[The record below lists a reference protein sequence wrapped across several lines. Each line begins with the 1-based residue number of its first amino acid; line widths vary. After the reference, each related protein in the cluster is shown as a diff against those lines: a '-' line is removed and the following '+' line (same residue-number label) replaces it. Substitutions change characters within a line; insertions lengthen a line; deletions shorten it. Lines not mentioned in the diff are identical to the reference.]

1 MKISAAV
8 LRGPEDLYNI
18 EQLELPEPGAGQIL
32 VRIVASGFCH
42 TDAVPRHAPAGAG
55 FMPMITGHE
64 GAGVVEQVGADVSN
78 IAAGD
83 HVILSYDSCGECP
96 RCKDGQPFFCDQ
108 FVPLNIAGPDQHNCS
123 ATDDAGDS
131 VRTRWFGQSSFAT
144 YALANVRNATV
155 VDKDLPLETLCP
167 LGCGIQ
173 TGAGTVANIF
183 GLVPGQ
189 SLLVFGTGGVGM
201 AAIMMAR
208 ALGAE
213 TVIAVDIKQGR
224 LDTARECGATHTVL
238 AGTDDVEAIVGAAAP
253 GGVDFSFDTTG
264 RPEILRQAI
273 TCIRQGGIC
282 AQVGG
287 SEDLVIPAA
296 SLNGKMLTRV
306 IEGNA
311 VPQEFIPQLI
321 ALWKD
326 GLLPLERII
335 KTFPLADINAAEQA
349 SLDGSVIKPVLVPTP
364 A

>member
-1 MKISAAV
+1 VKISAAV
-8 LRGPEDLYNI
+8 LRGPDDLYNI

-42 TDAVPRHAPAGAG
+42 TDSVPRNAPAGAG

-64 GAGVVEQVGADVSN
+64 GAGVVERVGADVSS
-78 IAAGD
+78 IGAGD

-96 RCKDGQPFFCDQ
+96 RCRDDQPFFCDQ
-108 FVPLNIAGPDQHNCS
+108 FMALNIVGLDQHNCS

-213 TVIAVDIKQGR
+213 TIIAVDIKQGR

-238 AGTDDVEAIVGAAAP
+238 AGTEDVEAIVAAAAP
-253 GGVDFSFDTTG
+253 SGVDFSFDTTG
-264 RPEILRQAI
+264 RPAILLQALN
-273 TCIRQGGIC
+273 CIRQGGIC

-287 SEDLVIPAA
+287 AEDFVIPTAA
-296 SLNGKMLTRV
+296 LNGKMLTRV

-311 VPQEFIPQLI
+311 VPQKFIPQLI
-321 ALWKD
+321 GLWKD

-349 SLDGSVIKPVLVPTP
+349 SADGSVIKPVIVPTQ

>member
-8 LRGPEDLYNI
+8 LRGPEDLYSI
-18 EQLELPEPGAGQIL
+18 EELDLPEPDAGQIL

-42 TDAVPRHAPAGAG
+42 TDAVPRRAPADAA
-55 FMPMITGHE
+55 FKPLVTGHE
-64 GAGVVEQVGADVSN
+64 GAGIVERVGADVSN
-78 IAAGD
+78 IVVGD
-83 HVILSYDSCGECP
+83 HIILSYDSCGECA
-96 RCKDGQPFFCDQ
+96 RCLAEQPFFCDH
-108 FVPLNIAGPDQHNCS
+108 FVSLNIVGADQQNS
-123 ATDDAGDS
+123 STTDAGGGS

-144 YALANVRNATV
+144 YAIANVRNSTV

-173 TGAGTVANIF
+173 TGAGTAANIF
-183 GLVPGQ
+183 GIVPGQ
-189 SLLVFGTGGVGM
+189 SLVVFGTGGVGM

-208 ALGAE
+208 ALGAD
-213 TVIAVDIKQGR
+213 TIIAVDLKQGR

-238 AGTDDVEAIVGAAAP
+238 AGTEDVETVVAEAAP

-264 RPEILRQAI
+264 RPDILLQAVN
-273 TCIRQGGIC
+273 CIRQGGVC

-287 SEDLVIPAA
+287 TKDLVIPAVA
-296 SLNGKMLTRV
+296 LNGKMLTRV

-311 VPQEFIPQLI
+311 VPQKFIPQLI
-321 ALWKD
+321 GLWRD

-349 SLDGSVIKPVLVPTP
+349 SADGSVIKPVIVPRR